1 MMKTGLYE
9 DVHYLRTE
17 SRLLGIPLTFYVYAV
32 DGLLVD
38 TGPASQREDIIPFL
52 ERSAIR
58 EVALTH
64 AHEDHCGLAAW
75 IQQNLDVPVY
85 LHEALHA
92 EVGTDARLPLYRKLA
107 WDSRKA
113 FTPRPLPEVF
123 RTPKYRFEILPAP
136 GHTPDHV
143 VLWEKERGWLFTGD
157 FFLGVSQVV
166 AFRGEESGRS
176 IDSLKRLIALGA
188 DTLFT
193 AHAGVLTEGT
203 RHLTRRLEFL
213 EELRGKVH
221 ELRAE
226 GLSDRAIARRLL
238 PRRKLITLISVGE
251 WSTRHLVRGL

>member
-1 MMKTGLYE
+1 MIKTGLHE

-17 SRLLGIPLTFYVYAV
+17 SRLLGIPLAFYVYAV

-38 TGPASQREDIIPFL
+38 TGPASQRGVIIPFL

-75 IQQNLDVPVY
+75 IQENLRVPIY
-85 LHEALHA
+85 LNEVQHGEAA
-92 EVGTDARLPLYRKLA
+92 SDARLPPYRRLA
-107 WDSRKA
+107 WGSRKA
-113 FTPRPLPEVF
+113 FRPLPLPPVIE
-123 RTPKYRFEILPAP
+123 TPSHRFEILPAP

-143 VLWEKERGWLFTGD
+143 VLWEREKGWLFTGD

-166 AFRGEESGRS
+166 AFQDEESGRS
-176 IDSLKRLIALGA
+176 IDSLKRMIGLGA

-193 AHAGVLTEGT
+193 AHSGVLSEGR

-213 EELRGKVH
+213 EELRGKVQT
-221 ELRAE
+221 LRAD

-238 PRRKLITLISVGE
+238 PRGKLITLISMGE